1 MGQILIIAGTGIA
14 GLAFFVAGAMLA
26 YHAIQ
31 RNFVG
36 EDDFNG
42 DHLVAMHKIVA
53 VAVLVVGVGVI
64 LRFMGR

>member
-36 EDDFNG
+36 RRKE
-42 DHLVAMHKIVA
+42 A
-53 VAVLVVGVGVI
+53 
-64 LRFMGR
+64 RP